1 MSERDLL
8 EALTTP
14 GDNDPWKIAA
24 GFVLG
29 ELRADARDIEV
40 RVGGLERFAWFARG
54 AIALLAAAAVPMLI
68 FILEHSL

>member
-1 MSERDLL
+1 MSDRDLL
-8 EALTTP
+8 DALTSP

-24 GFVLG
+24 GYVLG
-29 ELRADARDIEV
+29 ELRSDARDVER

-68 FILEHSL
+68 FTLEHMS